1 MDNNTKSGLIITVI
15 MAVLLSGCLA
25 SAEFVVTDSS
35 GEASFDLS
43 KGVVYDI
50 DVIVQNVG
58 DAEGVADVTVNL
70 ISESSGAIRDTQT
83 QTISLKSGQSREL
96 KYTLDGESGEE
107 YRYEVEIN

>member
-50 DVIVQNVG
+50 DVI
-58 DAEGVADVTVNL
+58 A
-70 ISESSGAIRDTQT
+70 
-83 QTISLKSGQSREL
+83 
-96 KYTLDGESGEE
+96 
-107 YRYEVEIN
+107 